1 MSTPAASASRALDA
15 SYAVTI
21 ARRLPPRASS
31 VICGMVSFG
40 ESGIYIRLPPEG
52 GSYESHGGSYESH
65 GGSYES
71 HGGSYESHG
80 GSYESHG
87 GSYESRVASGFSR
100 KIRGRLQPEDPR
112 PTTAPPAPVHPAA
125 HYQ

>member
-52 GSYESHGGSYESH
+52 GSYESHGGSYES
-65 GGSYES
+65 
-71 HGGSYESHG
+71 
-80 GSYESHG
+80 
-87 GSYESRVASGFSR
+87 RVASGFSR